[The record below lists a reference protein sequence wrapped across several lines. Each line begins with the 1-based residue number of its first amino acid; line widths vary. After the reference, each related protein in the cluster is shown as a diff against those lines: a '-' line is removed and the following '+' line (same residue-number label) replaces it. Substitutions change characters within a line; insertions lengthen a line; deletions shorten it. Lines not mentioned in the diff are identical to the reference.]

1 VLRISNFQFIWVR
14 DQGSESEK
22 VRGQKSD
29 VREPV
34 TLNREPLFREDSFM
48 KKGKIFKYIAIFS
61 IAGLVIASHTYA
73 ARIKDI
79 AGIGGVRD
87 NQLVGYGLVVGLAG
101 TGDDIENGFTKETLA
116 NMLSRQG
123 LGMKEAA
130 RKDLDSDNVAS
141 VMISAELPPFAK
153 VGSKID
159 VTVSSIGDA
168 DSLRGGTLLMTP
180 LKGADG
186 RVYAVAQGA
195 VSIGG
200 FSAGG
205 RGAKASK
212 NHPTVGRIT
221 NGAFVERELKYNFE
235 NRKSFSINL
244 YRPDFT
250 TATGVAAAING
261 AIAGVDAKLVDSST
275 IAVNIRESF
284 KGSIVKLVSVIEN
297 INIAVD
303 SPAIVVIDE
312 KTGTVVMGEN
322 VRISTVAV
330 AHGNLFIQI
339 KEEKKVSQPSS
350 FAPRPP
356 AGSAPVEAEGGTVV
370 APGGQTVVTTET
382 AIGVE
387 EEKNR
392 LVVVPE
398 GVTIQDVVKALNA
411 IGVTPGDLITILQ
424 TIKSAGALQADL
436 KVM

>member
-1 VLRISNFQFIWVR
+1 
-14 DQGSESEK
+14 
-22 VRGQKSD
+22 
-29 VREPV
+29 
-34 TLNREPLFREDSFM
+34 M
-48 KKGKIFKYIAIFS
+48 KKGKVFKYIAIFL
-61 IAGLVIASHTYA
+61 IAGLVIASHAYA

-79 AGIGGVRD
+79 SSIGGVRD
-87 NQLVGYGLVVGLAG
+87 NQLIGYGLVVGLAG

-123 LGMKEAA
+123 LGMKEGA
-130 RKDLDSDNVAS
+130 RNNLSSDNVAS

-153 VGSKID
+153 VGSRID
-159 VTVSSIGDA
+159 VMVSSIGDA

-200 FSAGG
+200 FAARGG
-205 RGAKASK
+205 GASVLK
-212 NHPTVGRIT
+212 NHPTVGRII
-221 NGAFVERELKYNFE
+221 NGAFIERELEYNFE
-235 NRKSFSINL
+235 NRKSLSINL

-250 TATGVAAAING
+250 TATGVATAING
-261 AIAGVDAKLVDSST
+261 VIAGVEAKLVDSST
-275 IAVNIRESF
+275 VAVNIKESF
-284 KGSIVKLVSVIEN
+284 KGSIVKLVSIVEN
-297 INIAVD
+297 INVAVD
-303 SPAIVVIDE
+303 SPAVVVIDE
-312 KTGTVVMGEN
+312 KTGTIVMGEN

-339 KEEKKVSQPSS
+339 KEEKNVSQPAS

-356 AGSAPVEAEGGTVV
+356 AGSAPVDAGGGTVI

-382 AIGVE
+382 AIGVK

-392 LVVVPE
+392 LVVVPK
-398 GVTIQDVVKALNA
+398 GVTIQEVVRALNA

-436 KVM
+436 KVI

>member
-1 VLRISNFQFIWVR
+1 MKTARIFTYVAISFAISFIV
-14 DQGSESEK
+14 
-22 VRGQKSD
+22 V
-29 VREPV
+29 
-34 TLNREPLFREDSFM
+34 
-48 KKGKIFKYIAIFS
+48 
-61 IAGLVIASHTYA
+61 SHAYS

-79 AGIGGVRD
+79 SSIGGVRD

-123 LGMKEAA
+123 LGMKEGS
-130 RKDLDSDNVAS
+130 RNNLSSDNVAS

-153 VGSKID
+153 VGSRID
-159 VTVSSIGDA
+159 VMVSSIGDA

-180 LKGADG
+180 LSGADG

-200 FSAGG
+200 FAAGG
-205 RGAKASK
+205 GGASVLK

-221 NGAFVERELKYNFE
+221 NGAFIERELEYDFE
-235 NRKSFSINL
+235 NRKSLSINL

-250 TATGVAAAING
+250 TATGVAATING
-261 AIAGVDAKLVDSST
+261 VIAGVEAKLVDSST
-275 IAVNIRESF
+275 IAVDIKESF
-284 KGSIVKLVSVIEN
+284 KGSIVKLVSIVEN
-297 INIAVD
+297 INVVVH
-303 SPAIVVIDE
+303 SPAVVVIDE
-312 KTGTVVMGEN
+312 KTGTIVMGEN

-339 KEEKKVSQPSS
+339 KEEKKVSQPSP
-350 FAPRPP
+350 FAPAPP
-356 AGSAPVEAEGGTVV
+356 AGSVPVDVGAGAVI

-392 LVVVPE
+392 LVVVPK
-398 GVTIQDVVKALNA
+398 GVTIQEVVRALNA

-436 KVM
+436 KLI

>member
-1 VLRISNFQFIWVR
+1 
-14 DQGSESEK
+14 
-22 VRGQKSD
+22 
-29 VREPV
+29 
-34 TLNREPLFREDSFM
+34 M
-48 KKGKIFKYIAIFS
+48 KKGKIFNYIAIFL
-61 IAGLVIASHTYA
+61 IVGLMVISHA
-73 ARIKDI
+73 HSARIKDVSS
-79 AGIGGVRD
+79 IGGVRD
-87 NQLVGYGLVVGLAG
+87 NQLGGYGLVVGLAG

-123 LGMKEAA
+123 IGMKEAA
-130 RKDLDSDNVAS
+130 RNNLSSDNVAS

-153 VGSKID
+153 VGVRID
-159 VTVSSIGDA
+159 VAVSSIGDA
-168 DSLRGGTLLMTP
+168 TSLRGGTLLMTP

-186 RVYAVAQGA
+186 KVYAVAQGA

-200 FSAGG
+200 FATGG
-205 RGAKASK
+205 GGANASK

-235 NRKSFSINL
+235 NRTSLAINL

-250 TATGVAAAING
+250 TATRVAAAING
-261 AIAGVDAKLVDSST
+261 MIAGVEAKLVDSST
-275 IAVNIRESF
+275 VDVNIKEPF
-284 KGSIVKLVSVIEN
+284 KGSIVKLVSIVEN
-297 INIAVD
+297 IIVAVD
-303 SPAIVVIDE
+303 SPAVVVIDE
-312 KTGTVVMGEN
+312 KTGTIVMGEK

-339 KEEKKVSQPSS
+339 KEEKKVSQPSP
-350 FAPRPP
+350 FAPGP
-356 AGSAPVEAEGGTVV
+356 SADNVPVEAGGNTLI

-387 EEKNR
+387 EEENR
-392 LVVVPE
+392 LVLVPE

-436 KVM
+436 KVI

>member
-1 VLRISNFQFIWVR
+1 
-14 DQGSESEK
+14 
-22 VRGQKSD
+22 
-29 VREPV
+29 
-34 TLNREPLFREDSFM
+34 M
-48 KKGKIFKYIAIFS
+48 KKRKVLKYIAVF
-61 IAGLVIASHTYA
+61 LIASLIIVSHAYA
-73 ARIKDI
+73 ARIKDVSS
-79 AGIGGVRD
+79 IGGVRD
-87 NQLVGYGLVVGLAG
+87 NQLIGYGLVIGLAG

-123 LGMKEAA
+123 LGMKEES
-130 RKDLDSDNVAS
+130 RKDLSSDNVAS

-153 VGSKID
+153 VGSRID
-159 VTVSSIGDA
+159 VMVSSIGDA

-180 LKGADG
+180 LRGANG
-186 RVYAVAQGA
+186 SVYAVAQGA

-200 FSAGG
+200 FAAGG
-205 RGAKASK
+205 KGASLSK

-221 NGAFVERELKYNFE
+221 NGAFVEKELKYDFE

-250 TATGVAAAING
+250 TAAGVAVSING
-261 AIAGVDAKLVDSST
+261 VIAGVEAKLVDSSS
-275 IAVNIRESF
+275 IAVNIDESF
-284 KGSIVKLVSVIEN
+284 KGSIVELLSIVEN
-297 INIAVD
+297 INVVVH
-303 SPAIVVIDE
+303 SPAVVVIDE

-339 KEEKKVSQPSS
+339 KEEKRVSQPSP
-350 FAPRPP
+350 FAPAPP
-356 AGSAPVEAEGGTVV
+356 RGSAPVEAGGGTVI
-370 APGGQTVVTTET
+370 APGGQTVVTTEA
-382 AIGVE
+382 AIGVK
-387 EEKNR
+387 EEKNH
-392 LVVVPE
+392 LVVVPR

>member
-1 VLRISNFQFIWVR
+1 
-14 DQGSESEK
+14 
-22 VRGQKSD
+22 
-29 VREPV
+29 
-34 TLNREPLFREDSFM
+34 M
-48 KKGKIFKYIAIFS
+48 KKRKVLKYIAVF
-61 IAGLVIASHTYA
+61 LIASLIIVSHAYA
-73 ARIKDI
+73 ARIKDVSS
-79 AGIGGVRD
+79 IGGVRD
-87 NQLVGYGLVVGLAG
+87 NQLIGYGLVIGLAG

-123 LGMKEAA
+123 LGMKEES
-130 RKDLDSDNVAS
+130 RKDLSSDNVAS

-153 VGSKID
+153 VGSRID
-159 VTVSSIGDA
+159 VMVSSIGDA

-180 LKGADG
+180 LRGANG
-186 RVYAVAQGA
+186 SVYAVAQGA

-200 FSAGG
+200 FAAGG
-205 RGAKASK
+205 KSASLSK

-221 NGAFVERELKYNFE
+221 NGAFVEKELKYDFE

-250 TATGVAAAING
+250 TAAGVAVSING
-261 AIAGVDAKLVDSST
+261 VIAGVEAKLVDSSS
-275 IAVNIRESF
+275 IAVNIDESF
-284 KGSIVKLVSVIEN
+284 KGSIVELLSIVEN
-297 INIAVD
+297 INVVVH
-303 SPAIVVIDE
+303 SPAVVVIDE

-339 KEEKKVSQPSS
+339 KEEKRVSQPSP
-350 FAPRPP
+350 FAPAPP
-356 AGSAPVEAEGGTVV
+356 RGSALVEAGGGTVI
-370 APGGQTVVTTET
+370 APGGQTVVTTEA
-382 AIGVE
+382 AIGVK
-387 EEKNR
+387 EEKNH
-392 LVVVPE
+392 LVVVPR

>member
-1 VLRISNFQFIWVR
+1 MKTARIFTYVAISFAISFIIV
-14 DQGSESEK
+14 
-22 VRGQKSD
+22 
-29 VREPV
+29 
-34 TLNREPLFREDSFM
+34 
-48 KKGKIFKYIAIFS
+48 
-61 IAGLVIASHTYA
+61 SHAYS

-79 AGIGGVRD
+79 SSIGGVRD

-123 LGMKEAA
+123 LGMKEGS
-130 RKDLDSDNVAS
+130 RNNLSSDNVAS

-153 VGSKID
+153 VGSRID
-159 VTVSSIGDA
+159 VMVSSIGDA

-180 LKGADG
+180 LSGADG

-200 FSAGG
+200 FAAGG
-205 RGAKASK
+205 GGAGVSK
-212 NHPTVGRIT
+212 NHPTVGRVT
-221 NGAFVERELKYNFE
+221 NGAFIERELEYDFE
-235 NRKSFSINL
+235 NRKSLSINL

-250 TATGVAAAING
+250 TATGVAMAING
-261 AIAGVDAKLVDSST
+261 VIAGVEAKLVDSST
-275 IAVNIRESF
+275 VTVNIKESF
-284 KGSIVKLVSVIEN
+284 KGSIVKLVSIVEN
-297 INIAVD
+297 INVAVD
-303 SPAIVVIDE
+303 SPAVVVIDE
-312 KTGTVVMGEN
+312 KTGTIVMGEN

-339 KEEKKVSQPSS
+339 KEEKKVSQPSP
-350 FAPRPP
+350 FAPAPP
-356 AGSAPVEAEGGTVV
+356 AGGVPVDVGAGAVI

-392 LVVVPE
+392 LVVVPK
-398 GVTIQDVVKALNA
+398 GVTIQEVVRALNA

-436 KVM
+436 KLI

>member
-1 VLRISNFQFIWVR
+1 
-14 DQGSESEK
+14 
-22 VRGQKSD
+22 
-29 VREPV
+29 
-34 TLNREPLFREDSFM
+34 M
-48 KKGKIFKYIAIFS
+48 KKRKVLKYIAVF
-61 IAGLVIASHTYA
+61 LIASLIIVSHAYA
-73 ARIKDI
+73 ARIKDVSS
-79 AGIGGVRD
+79 IGGVRD
-87 NQLVGYGLVVGLAG
+87 NQLIGYGLVIGLAG

-123 LGMKEAA
+123 LGMKEES
-130 RKDLDSDNVAS
+130 RKDLSSDNVAS

-153 VGSKID
+153 VGSRID
-159 VTVSSIGDA
+159 VMVSSIGDA
-168 DSLRGGTLLMTP
+168 NSLRGGTLLMTP
-180 LKGADG
+180 LRGADG
-186 RVYAVAQGA
+186 SVYAVAQGA

-200 FSAGG
+200 FAAGG
-205 RGAKASK
+205 KGASLSK

-221 NGAFVERELKYNFE
+221 NGAFVEKELKYDFE

-250 TATGVAAAING
+250 TAAGVAVSING
-261 AIAGVDAKLVDSST
+261 VIAGVEAKLVDSSS
-275 IAVNIRESF
+275 IAVNIDESF
-284 KGSIVKLVSVIEN
+284 KGSIVELLSIVEN
-297 INIAVD
+297 INVVVH
-303 SPAIVVIDE
+303 SPAVVVIDE

-339 KEEKKVSQPSS
+339 KEEKRVSQPSP

-356 AGSAPVEAEGGTVV
+356 AGSAPVDAGGGTVI
-370 APGGQTVVTTET
+370 APGGQTVVTTEA
-382 AIGVE
+382 AIGVK
-387 EEKNR
+387 EEKNH
-392 LVVVPE
+392 LVVVPR

>member
-1 VLRISNFQFIWVR
+1 
-14 DQGSESEK
+14 
-22 VRGQKSD
+22 
-29 VREPV
+29 
-34 TLNREPLFREDSFM
+34 M
-48 KKGKIFKYIAIFS
+48 KKRKVFKYIAIF
-61 IAGLVIASHTYA
+61 LIASLIIVSHAYA
-73 ARIKDI
+73 ARIKDVSS
-79 AGIGGVRD
+79 IGGVRD
-87 NQLVGYGLVVGLAG
+87 NQLIGYGLVIGLAG

-123 LGMKEAA
+123 LGMKEES
-130 RKDLDSDNVAS
+130 RKDLSSDNVAS

-153 VGSKID
+153 VGSRID
-159 VTVSSIGDA
+159 VMVSSIGDA

-180 LKGADG
+180 LRGADG
-186 RVYAVAQGA
+186 SVYAVAQGA

-200 FSAGG
+200 FAAGG
-205 RGAKASK
+205 KGASLSK

-221 NGAFVERELKYNFE
+221 NGAFVEKELKYDFE

-250 TATGVAAAING
+250 TAAGVAVSING
-261 AIAGVDAKLVDSST
+261 VIAGVEAKLVDSSS
-275 IAVNIRESF
+275 IAVNIDESF
-284 KGSIVKLVSVIEN
+284 KGSIVELLSIVEN
-297 INIAVD
+297 INVVVH
-303 SPAIVVIDE
+303 SPAVVVIDE

-339 KEEKKVSQPSS
+339 KEEKRVSQPSP
-350 FAPRPP
+350 FAPAPP
-356 AGSAPVEAEGGTVV
+356 RGSALVEAGGGTVI
-370 APGGQTVVTTET
+370 APGGQTVVTTEA
-382 AIGVE
+382 AIGVK
-387 EEKNR
+387 EEKNH
-392 LVVVPE
+392 LVVVPR

>member
-1 VLRISNFQFIWVR
+1 MIVWNRSCR
-14 DQGSESEK
+14 DGRKHGGS
-22 VRGQKSD
+22 
-29 VREPV
+29 
-34 TLNREPLFREDSFM
+34 LYLFNQQSTINNQQSKEDSFM
-48 KKGKIFKYIAIFS
+48 KKGKILKYIAIFLIVS
-61 IAGLVIASHTYA
+61 LVVASHAYA
-73 ARIKDI
+73 ARIKDVSS
-79 AGIGGVRD
+79 IGGVRD

-123 LGMKEAA
+123 LGMKEGA
-130 RKDLDSDNVAS
+130 RNNLSSDNVAS

-153 VGSKID
+153 VGSRID
-159 VTVSSIGDA
+159 VAVSSIGDA

-200 FSAGG
+200 FAAGG
-205 RGAKASK
+205 GGASVSK

-221 NGAFVERELKYNFE
+221 NGAFVERELEYNFE
-235 NRKSFSINL
+235 NRKSLSINL

-261 AIAGVDAKLVDSST
+261 VIAGVEAKLVDSST
-275 IAVNIRESF
+275 ITVNIKESF
-284 KGSIVKLVSVIEN
+284 KGSIVKLVSIVEN
-297 INIAVD
+297 INVAVD
-303 SPAIVVIDE
+303 SPAVVVIDE
-312 KTGTVVMGEN
+312 KTGTIVMGEN

-339 KEEKKVSQPSS
+339 KEEKNVSQPAS

-356 AGSAPVEAEGGTVV
+356 AGSAPVDAGGGTVI

-382 AIGVE
+382 AIGVK

-392 LVVVPE
+392 LVVVPK
-398 GVTIQDVVKALNA
+398 GVTIQEVVRALNA

-436 KVM
+436 KVI

>member
-1 VLRISNFQFIWVR
+1 MRTARIFTYV
-14 DQGSESEK
+14 
-22 VRGQKSD
+22 
-29 VREPV
+29 
-34 TLNREPLFREDSFM
+34 
-48 KKGKIFKYIAIFS
+48 AIFL
-61 IAGLVIASHTYA
+61 IAGLVIASHAYA
-73 ARIKDI
+73 ARIKDVSS
-79 AGIGGVRD
+79 IGGVRD

-130 RKDLDSDNVAS
+130 RKDLSSDNVAS

-153 VGSKID
+153 VGSRID
-159 VTVSSIGDA
+159 VIVSSIGDA
-168 DSLRGGTLLMTP
+168 NSLRGGTLLMTP

-200 FSAGG
+200 FAAGG
-205 RGAKASK
+205 GGAKVSK

-221 NGAFVERELKYNFE
+221 NGAFVERELEYNFE
-235 NRKSFSINL
+235 SRKSLSINL
-244 YRPDFT
+244 YQPDFT
-250 TATGVAAAING
+250 TATGVATAING
-261 AIAGVDAKLVDSST
+261 VIAGVEAKLIDSST
-275 IAVNIRESF
+275 IDVNIKESF
-284 KGSIVKLVSVIEN
+284 KESIVKLVSIIEN
-297 INIAVD
+297 INVAVD
-303 SPAIVVIDE
+303 STAVVVIDE
-312 KTGTVVMGEN
+312 KTGTIVMGEN

-339 KEEKKVSQPSS
+339 KEEKNVSQPAS

-356 AGSAPVEAEGGTVV
+356 AGSAPVDAGGGTVI

-382 AIGVE
+382 AIGVK

-392 LVVVPE
+392 LVVVPK
-398 GVTIQDVVKALNA
+398 GVTIQDVVRALNA

-436 KVM
+436 KVI